1 MSHEAL
7 EKRFAD
13 LQDRLA
19 VLQDATDQL
28 KELIDRLANFDFQ
41 PGSVP
46 LGAGDDDNV
55 GAELGA
61 EINQVLRE
69 QEEELELLQ
78 EEIIDI
84 RPGKNAGSGE
94 LQHDKD
100 RLKDGASR
108 LGQELQRYVY
118 IYL

>member
-1 MSHEAL
+1 MSPETL
-7 EKRFAD
+7 EKRFTD

-19 VLQDATDQL
+19 VLQDATNQL

-46 LGAGDDDNV
+46 LGASEDDNI
-55 GAELGA
+55 GSELSS

-84 RPGKNAGSGE
+84 RPGKSGGE
-94 LQHDKD
+94 LQHEKD
-100 RLKDGASR
+100 RLKDGANR
-108 LGQELQRYVY
+108 LEAELQRYT
-118 IYL
+118 